1 MRFIVYFPP
10 LAKPEEAKAPKDKNN
25 IQFLSLP
32 KLEEQG
38 QIIDTGMFF
47 SLLLRLISLIYLE
60 SALFKTR
67 PKKDDVAVIMY
78 TSGSTGTPKGQLVL
92 LREFSMNG

>member
-10 LAKPEEAKAPKDKNN
+10 LAKPEEAKVPKDKNN
-25 IQFLSLP
+25 IQFISLP
-32 KLEEQG
+32 KFEEQG

-47 SLLLRLISLIYLE
+47 SLLQRLIVFIHSE

-67 PKKDDVAVIMY
+67 PKKDDIAVIMY
-78 TSGSTGTPKGQLVL
+78 TSGSTGTPKGQLV
-92 LREFSMNG
+92 FSKNFY